1 MEKTGAINTQ
11 LIEKCRQNDRKA
23 QFRVFQQYSTAMY
36 NIAMRFL
43 NNKMDAEDIIQESF
57 VTAFLKINELKESSH
72 FGGWL
77 KRILINNCLSALRKK
92 QYFFEDLKTDVL
104 SEENEDEENPV
115 RNINP
120 AVLHEAIKELP
131 VGGRTILALYALE
144 GYKHR
149 EIAKM
154 LNVSESTSRT
164 QYRRA
169 LGMLQKKLKKQM
181 V

>member
-1 MEKTGAINTQ
+1 MEKAGAINTP

-57 VTAFLKINELKESSH
+57 VTAFLKLNELKESRH

-77 KRILINNCLSALRKK
+77 KRIVINNCLSSLRKK
-92 QYFFEDLKTDVL
+92 QHYFEDLKTDVL
-104 SEENEDEENPV
+104 SDENEDEENTV
-115 RNINP
+115 DHINP

-131 VGGRTILALYALE
+131 SGGRTILALYALE

-149 EIAKM
+149 EIAEM
-154 LNVSESTSRT
+154 LSISESTSRT

-169 LGMLQKKLKKQM
+169 LSMLQKKLTKQI